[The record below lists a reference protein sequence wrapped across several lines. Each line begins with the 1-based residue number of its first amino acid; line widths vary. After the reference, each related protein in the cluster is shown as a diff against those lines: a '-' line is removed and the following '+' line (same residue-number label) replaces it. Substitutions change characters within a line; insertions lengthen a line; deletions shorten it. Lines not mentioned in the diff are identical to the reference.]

1 MKQHIRMKQ
10 DDEYESYITI
20 TKQGENKFLV
30 REALVKTGT
39 YEKKEGT
46 RAQKRTVANEEQAE
60 LAAQDLFAL
69 RAKSIVERTAK
80 STSPKGESPLRDV
93 CDDLMNKMNE
103 KEHIVFSPTW
113 KSDATNRSALTYFRS
128 TLLPFI
134 ETHYNSDEGY
144 TQIYAIEIEQLFN
157 SCFSNFSLKRN
168 NSGEEEILTVSLS
181 KQFYRANIVYQF
193 IRDNYPELNLPE
205 ADFNVGNASCRQR
218 EQLKELDV
226 KVRNKFAAKM
236 KEKAK
241 TEPLYA
247 LAGVMM
253 LDGMLRSSESCAMG
267 EDCFFEIN
275 SFNYFVH
282 VKYQLDKNTI
292 RTPILKSDNAY
303 RLVVLSYWGT
313 QMVKLC
319 LYYAKKMGLTPGN
332 SGIRTNDFSQWVLE
346 ILKECGLS
354 ENFIS
359 ESEDDFR
366 RYLATTTESV
376 ISDDLSA
383 YILRRD
389 GASRL
394 RNYCKVTETELDV
407 QMGHKHEDTHIDFV
421 NREWMI
427 AYATKLE
434 RYVYD
439 PETTRNQVL
448 CPVSLMSGGDIKIE
462 QFSEIKLRNDS
473 DKDISFNFSVLCEA
487 NNVSCTIEYS
497 DKDAIIECDNC
508 LI

>member
-20 TKQGENKFLV
+20 TKQGENKYLV
-30 REALVKTGT
+30 RETLVKTGT

-46 RAQKRTVANEEQAE
+46 HAKKRTVTNEAQAE

-69 RAKSIVERTAK
+69 RAKSIVKRTAN
-80 STSPKGESPLRDV
+80 STSSKSVSPLRDV
-93 CDDLMNKMNE
+93 CNDLMNKMNE

-134 ETHYNSDEGY
+134 ETHYSSDKGY

-168 NSGEEEILTVSLS
+168 NSGEEDILAVSLS

-193 IRDNYPELNLPE
+193 LRDNYPELNLPE
-205 ADFNVGNASCRQR
+205 TDFNVGNASGRQR
-218 EQLKELDV
+218 EQFKELDV

-247 LAGVMM
+247 MAGVMM

-267 EDCFFEIN
+267 EDCVFQIN
-275 SFNYFVH
+275 SFNHFVH
-282 VKYQLDKNTI
+282 VKYQLDKNNV

-332 SGIRTNDFSQWVLE
+332 SGIKTNDFSQWVLE
-346 ILKECGLS
+346 ILKGCGLS
-354 ENFIS
+354 KSFIA

-376 ISDDLSA
+376 VSDDLSA

-394 RNYCKVTETELDV
+394 RNYCKATETELDV
-407 QMGHKHEDTHIDFV
+407 QMGHKHDGEHINFV
-421 NREWMI
+421 SREWMI
-427 AYATKLE
+427 TYAEKLE

-439 PETTRNQVL
+439 PEISRNQAI
-448 CPVSLMSGGDIKIE
+448 CHVSPIVGDDKTIE
-462 QFSEIKLRNDS
+462 CFSEVKIRNDL
-473 DKDISFNFSVLCEA
+473 DVEISFNYSVLCED
-487 NNVSCTIEYS
+487 NVSCTIEYS
-497 DKDAIIECDNC
+497 DKDALIECDSR